1 MGYRAIQRANPALGH
16 FTDLKSAIMEERDE
30 ARIGGD
36 DETMYKTY
44 RLNMGTPELS
54 REEMIVD
61 VDDWAACVVPV
72 APAREGPV
80 CIGIDIGQN
89 KSMTAAALYWP
100 QSGRLEAYGAFPA
113 RPGLD
118 IRGPP
123 EQRRQPLRGDGKAGR
138 AVDIPR
144 FGDLRWRPSFGALPK
159 RSRDSKSSKSLL
171 INSGRSW

>member
-1 MGYRAIQRANPALGH
+1 MNPLGYRAIQRANPALGH

-89 KSMTAAALYWP
+89 KSMTGGGALLAELRTP
-100 QSGRLEAYGAFPA
+100 GKHTALFPPA
-113 RPGLD
+113 RD
-118 IRGPP
+118 STFVAARTTS
-123 EQRRQPLRGDGKAGR
+123 AT
-138 AVDIPR
+138 VTW
-144 FGDLRWRPSFGALPK
+144 RWKSGASCGHSPV
-159 RSRDSKSSKSLL
+159 
-171 INSGRSW
+171 W